1 MVRRLP
7 SLTALRAFEAAARH
21 LSFSRAADELHVTH
35 AAVSHQIKALE
46 AELGVALF
54 RRLPRAVRLTEAGQA
69 YFPPLRDAFASM
81 TEATAALAV
90 AREAGPLTISV
101 APSFATRWL
110 VPNLHAFEARHPEI
124 EVRSVISMHRVD
136 LEAGDVAA
144 AIRHGRGDWP
154 GLTAHPL
161 LAEELVPVC
170 APALLAG
177 SGLGAGGFAGRA
189 GERGGERGGEGDG
202 ERDGESD
209 GDAPPLLHVEP
220 RPDDWPTWFAG
231 TGRSLP
237 PRGAGPGFPTLGLAL
252 DAAVSGLGVAVADRR
267 LVAQDIAQGRLAR
280 AASEAVPSDRGYF
293 LVHPPARA
301 GDPKL
306 AAFREWLAE
315 TVAAADDGGPGA

>member
-54 RRLPRAVRLTEAGQA
+54 RRMPRAVRLTEAGQA

-81 TEATAALAV
+81 TEATAAVAA

-124 EVRSVISMHRVD
+124 EVRSVISMQRVD

-177 SGLGAGGFAGRA
+177 RAFGADGLAGRA
-189 GERGGERGGEGDG
+189 GEDGGEDGGEGDG
-202 ERDGESD
+202 
-209 GDAPPLLHVEP
+209 DAPPSPPLLHVEP
-220 RPDDWPTWFAG
+220 RPDDWPTWFAA
-231 TGRSLP
+231 TGRRPP

-280 AASEAVPSDRGYF
+280 AAPEAVPSDRGYF

-306 AAFREWLAE
+306 AAFRDWLAE
-315 TVAAADDGGPGA
+315 TVAAADARAPGA